1 MSSEL
6 INLQKKDISQKSKL
20 LAFGILGLG
29 LILSVVA
36 YLVDSHRALANYNVI
51 FTFLVSVAVGNLFWF
66 AIEYLSGA
74 VWSTVMRRINEIF
87 ISFIPV
93 VFVIGLVILFNT
105 HSIFHWSHE
114 EAVKNDKLLQLKS
127 PYLNEQFFSIR
138 YFVYFILWISFGIFM
153 TKFSLKQDESK
164 DQLLTYKNSKLSAIF
179 IPVFAITLT
188 FFSIDFLMSTEPHW
202 FSTIFGVYYFSGT
215 ALSSLAVLTLAII
228 ILHEKGYFG
237 NLLRKD
243 HFYNLGALLFA
254 FINFWAYIAFSQFL
268 LIWYANL
275 PEETF
280 WMIHRWEKGWEIFSF
295 ILIFGHFLI
304 PYFALLSQQSKSN
317 LSRLK
322 FMSIWIIAMHYVD
335 LYWLVMPSLYKE
347 VVFGWIEISFIILGI
362 GILFTLFVIR
372 FNKLKNI
379 IPVGDPKLKRSLE
392 FHL

>member
-6 INLQKKDISQKSKL
+6 KIPEKKNISSKTKF
-20 LAFGILGLG
+20 LAFGLFGIGL
-29 LILSVVA
+29 LLSLVA
-36 YLVDSHRALANYNVI
+36 FVVDSHRALANYNII
-51 FTFLVSVAVGNLFWF
+51 FTFLVSISIGNLFWF

-74 VWSTVMRRINEIF
+74 VWSTVMRRVNEIF
-87 ISFIPV
+87 ISFIPI
-93 VFVIGLVILFNT
+93 VFVLGLMIVFNA
-105 HSIFHWSHE
+105 HSIFHWAHE
-114 EAVKNDKLLQLKS
+114 EAVKNDKLLQAKS
-127 PYLNEQFFSIR
+127 PYLNEEFFNIR
-138 YFVYFILWISFGIFM
+138 YFIYFVLWILFAYSV
-153 TKFSLKQDESK
+153 TKNSLKQDQSK
-164 DQLLTYKNSKLSAIF
+164 DQMLTYKNSKLSAIF
-179 IPVFAITLT
+179 LPVFAITLT

-215 ALSSLAVLTLAII
+215 ALASVAIVTLAII
-228 ILHEKGYFG
+228 LLYEKGFFE
-237 NLLRKD
+237 NILRKD

-254 FINFWAYIAFSQFL
+254 FVNFWAYIAFSQFL

-304 PYFALLSQQSKSN
+304 PYFSLLSQQAKSN

-322 FMSIWIIAMHYVD
+322 FMSIWILLMHYLD
-335 LYWLVMPSLYKE
+335 LYWLAMPSLYKE
-347 VVFGWIEISFIILGI
+347 ITFGWIEISFLILGT
-362 GILFTLFVIR
+362 GFTLTLFIIR
-372 FNKLKNI
+372 FDKMKNI

>member
-6 INLQKKDISQKSKL
+6 HNLQKKHISQKSKL
-20 LAFGILGLG
+20 LAFGIFGLG

-87 ISFIPV
+87 ISFIPI
-93 VFVIGLVILFNT
+93 VFVIGLLILFNT

-138 YFVYFILWISFGIFM
+138 YFVYFVLWISFGIFM

-215 ALSSLAVLTLAII
+215 ALASLAVLTLAII
-228 ILHEKGYFG
+228 LLHEKGYFG

-322 FMSIWIIAMHYVD
+322 FMSIWIIVMHYVD

>member
-1 MSSEL
+1 MSAEFQNFDKK
-6 INLQKKDISQKSKL
+6 NLPVKTKYI
-20 LAFGILGLG
+20 AFGILGVG
-29 LILSVVA
+29 IILSLLA
-36 YLVDSHRALANYNVI
+36 FIIDFKRAVANYNII
-51 FTFLVSVAVGNLFWF
+51 FTFLISIAVGNLFWF

-87 ISFIPV
+87 ISFTPV
-93 VFVIGLVILFNT
+93 FFVIGLFVIFNT

-114 EAVKNDKLLQLKS
+114 EAVKTDKLLEAKS
-127 PYLNEQFFSIR
+127 PYLNQSFFTIR
-138 YFVYFILWISFGIFM
+138 YIIYFLFWTLFAFMM
-153 TKFSLKQDESK
+153 TKNSLKQDESK
-164 DQLLTYKNSKLSAIF
+164 DQILTYKNSKLSAIF
-179 IPVFAITLT
+179 IPIFAITLT
-188 FFSIDFLMSTEPHW
+188 FFAIDFLMSTEPHW

-215 ALSSLAVLTLAII
+215 ALASLAVVTLTIVL
-228 ILHEKGYFG
+228 LHEKGYFG
-237 NLLRKD
+237 NLLKRD

-254 FINFWAYIAFSQFL
+254 FVNFWAYIAFSQFL

-304 PYFALLSQQSKSN
+304 PYFSLLSQQAKSN
-317 LSRLK
+317 LKRLK
-322 FMSIWIIAMHYVD
+322 IMSIWIILMHFID

-347 VVFGWIEISFIILGI
+347 LTFGWIEISFMILVTGI
-362 GILFTLFVIR
+362 VLTLFVIR

-379 IPVGDPKLKRSLE
+379 IPIGDPKLKRSLE

>member
-1 MSSEL
+1 MSAEFQN
-6 INLQKKDISQKSKL
+6 IEKKNISGKSRF
-20 LAFGILGLG
+20 LAFGLFGLG
-29 LILSVVA
+29 LILSFIA
-36 YLVDSHRALANYNVI
+36 YLVDSQRAIANYNII
-51 FTFLVSVAVGNLFWF
+51 FAFLVSVAIGNLFWF

-74 VWSTVMRRINEIF
+74 VWSTVMRRVNEIF
-87 ISFIPV
+87 ITFTPI
-93 VFVIGLVILFNT
+93 VFVIGLFVLFNT
-105 HSIFHWSHE
+105 HSIFHWAHE
-114 EAVKNDKLLQLKS
+114 DALKNDKLLQLKS
-127 PYLNEQFFSIR
+127 PYLNEKFFTIR
-138 YFVYFILWISFGIFM
+138 YFIYFILWTLFAVLM
-153 TKFSLKQDESK
+153 TKNSLKQDDLK
-164 DQLLTYKNSKLSAIF
+164 NQLLTYKNSKLSAIF

-215 ALSSLAVLTLAII
+215 ALASLAVLTLSI
-228 ILHEKGYFG
+228 ILLYEKGYFG
-237 NLLRKD
+237 NLLKKD

-280 WMIHRWEKGWEIFSF
+280 WMIHRWENGWEIFSF

-304 PYFALLSQQSKSN
+304 PYFSLLSQQSKSN

-322 FMSIWIIAMHYVD
+322 FMSLWIIAMHYVD

-347 VVFGWIEISFIILGI
+347 VSFGWIELSFILLGV
-362 GILFTLFVIR
+362 GIIFSLFVIR
-372 FNKLKNI
+372 FNSLKNI

>member
-6 INLQKKDISQKSKL
+6 NNLQKKDISPKSKL

-29 LILSVVA
+29 LILSIVA
-36 YLVDSHRALANYNVI
+36 YVVDSHRALANYNVI

-74 VWSTVMRRINEIF
+74 VWSTVMRRISEIF

-93 VFVIGLVILFNT
+93 VFVIGLVIIFNT
-105 HSIFHWSHE
+105 HLIFHWSHE

-138 YFVYFILWISFGIFM
+138 YFVYFILWIFFGILM
-153 TKFSLKQDESK
+153 TKFSLRQDESK
-164 DQLLTYKNSKLSAIF
+164 DQSLTFNNSRLSAIF

-215 ALSSLAVLTLAII
+215 ALASLAVLTLAII
-228 ILHEKGYFG
+228 LLHEKGYFG

-280 WMIHRWEKGWEIFSF
+280 WMIHRWGKGWEIFSF

-317 LSRLK
+317 LNRLK

-362 GILFTLFVIR
+362 GILFSIFIIR

>member
-1 MSSEL
+1 MSSEFK
-6 INLQKKDISQKSKL
+6 IPEKKNISSKTKF
-20 LAFGILGLG
+20 LAFGLFGLG
-29 LILSVVA
+29 LLLSIIAFV
-36 YLVDSHRALANYNVI
+36 VDSHRALANYNVI
-51 FTFLVSVAVGNLFWF
+51 FTFLVSIAVGNLFWF

-74 VWSTVMRRINEIF
+74 VWSTVMRRVNEIF

-93 VFVIGLVILFNT
+93 VFVIGLLVLFNT
-105 HSIFHWSHE
+105 HSIFHWAHE
-114 EAVKNDKLLQLKS
+114 EAVKNDKLLQWKS
-127 PYLNEQFFSIR
+127 PYLNEQFFTIR
-138 YFVYFILWISFGIFM
+138 YFIYFLLWILFAYLVL
-153 TKFSLKQDESK
+153 KNSLKQDDVK
-164 DQLLTYKNSKLSAIF
+164 DQIYSYKNSKISALFLPI
-179 IPVFAITLT
+179 FAITLT

-202 FSTIFGVYYFSGT
+202 FSTIFGVYYFAGT
-215 ALSSLAVLTLAII
+215 ALSSIAIVTLAVIL
-228 ILHEKGYFG
+228 LHEKGYFG
-237 NLLRKD
+237 DILKSD

-304 PYFALLSQQSKSN
+304 PYFSLLSQQAKSN
-317 LSRLK
+317 LGRLK
-322 FMSIWIIAMHYVD
+322 FMSIWILVMHYVD

-347 VVFGWIEISFIILGI
+347 VVFGWIELSFVLLGI
-362 GILFTLFVIR
+362 GITLLVFVFR
-372 FNKLKNI
+372 FERIKNI